1 MTHMKLV
8 LRITLAIVVMLA
20 AGIASSLMMV
30 GPGQAVVVTEF
41 GRPVRILTRPGL
53 AWKIPAPIEQTI
65 QVDLRLRT
73 TSSGLQDVGTR
84 EGLRILVQAYLAWQV
99 DDDPAHIAQFL
110 RAGRRDPDDIAR
122 QLRSFVGSTLQ
133 VTASNFSLTDLVNTD
148 PNKARFVAFEQQ
160 LQANLAQQV
169 LDTYGIRIV
178 QTGVERLSLPAE
190 TLAATVARMRAERET
205 VAAQRTAD
213 GLRAA
218 AAIRSDAT
226 RDARLIAAQAQQ
238 EVAEI
243 KAKGREQAAAIH
255 ASAYAVDPQ
264 LYTLLRSLD
273 TLGSTVGPKTRVILR
288 TDAEPFRALVEGPP
302 APPPQAPPAPDQSP
316 PDAASSWH
324 FSAHAQAVSPQAA
337 SPQAAS
343 PRAAPPDDAV
353 STVEESG
360 RGAATSPQARPLPI
374 NSAGKPAGDP
384 LPPAQSDWHTR

>member
-1 MTHMKLV
+1 MRHENRLKLA
-8 LRITLAIVVMLA
+8 LRVTLAAVVLLA
-20 AGIASSLMMV
+20 AGAASSLMMV

-41 GRPVRILTRPGL
+41 GRPVRVLTQPGL
-53 AWKIPAPIEQTI
+53 AWKLPAPLEATI
-65 QVDLRLRT
+65 PVDLRLRT

-99 DDDPAHIAQFL
+99 DDDPAHIQQFL

-122 QLRSFVGSTLQ
+122 QLRSFMGSTIQ
-133 VTASNFSLTDLVNTD
+133 VTASNFNLTDLVNTD
-148 PNKARFVAFEQQ
+148 SNKARFVVFEQQ

-205 VAAQRTAD
+205 VAAQRTAE

-226 RDARLIAAQAQQ
+226 RDARLIGAQAQQ

-243 KAKGREQAAAIH
+243 KAKGREKAASVH
-255 ASAYAVDPQ
+255 AGAYAVDPQ

-273 TLGSTVGPKTRVILR
+273 TLGATVGPKTRVILR
-288 TDAEPFRALVEGPP
+288 TDAEPFRALVEGPI
-302 APPPQAPPAPDQSP
+302 APPPQP
-316 PDAASSWH
+316 
-324 FSAHAQAVSPQAA
+324 
-337 SPQAAS
+337 
-343 PRAAPPDDAV
+343 AAPPPDDPPANA
-353 STVEESG
+353 SG
-360 RGAATSPQARPLPI
+360 WRLSHAPLPEQ
-374 NSAGKPAGDP
+374 P
-384 LPPAQSDWHTR
+384 R

>member
-1 MTHMKLV
+1 MNIGRERSLRLI
-8 LRITLAIVVMLA
+8 LRITLAAMVLVA
-20 AGIASSLMMV
+20 AGAASSLMMV

-41 GRPVRILTRPGL
+41 GRPVRVLTQPGL
-53 AWKIPAPIEQTI
+53 AWKIPAPIEGTI
-65 QVDLRLRT
+65 PVDLRLHT

-99 DDDPAHIAQFL
+99 DDDPAHIEQFL

-122 QLRSFVGSTLQ
+122 QLRSFMGSTLQ

-148 PNKARFVAFEQQ
+148 PAKARFVAFEQQ

-213 GLRAA
+213 GLRTA
-218 AAIRSDAT
+218 AAIRSDAS
-226 RDARLIAAQAQQ
+226 RDARLIGAEAQQ
-238 EVAEI
+238 AVAEI
-243 KAKGREQAAAIH
+243 KAKGRKQAAAIH

-288 TDAEPFRALVEGPP
+288 TDAEPFRALVEGPSTP
-302 APPPQAPPAPDQSP
+302 VPQPEAPSSSEPSP
-316 PDAASSWH
+316 P
-324 FSAHAQAVSPQAA
+324 
-337 SPQAAS
+337 
-343 PRAAPPDDAV
+343 
-353 STVEESG
+353 
-360 RGAATSPQARPLPI
+360 AATSSLKF
-374 NSAGKPAGDP
+374 SGAGTK
-384 LPPAQSDWHTR
+384 LPPIPGLSDWQSR

>member
-1 MTHMKLV
+1 MSLKLMI
-8 LRITLAIVVMLA
+8 RIILATVVVLA
-20 AGIASSLMMV
+20 AGAASSLMMV
-30 GPGQAVVVTEF
+30 GPGQAVVVTAF
-41 GRPVRILTRPGL
+41 GRPVRVLTQPGL
-53 AWKIPAPIEQTI
+53 AWKIPAPIEGTI
-65 QVDLRLRT
+65 PVDLRLRT

-99 DDDPAHIAQFL
+99 DDDPAHIEQFL

-122 QLRSFVGSTLQ
+122 QLRSFMGSTLQ

-148 PNKARFVAFEQQ
+148 PTKARFVAFEQQ

-205 VAAQRTAD
+205 VAAQRTAE
-213 GLRAA
+213 GLRVA

-226 RDARLIAAQAQQ
+226 RDARLIGAQAQQ

-243 KAKGREQAAAIH
+243 KAKGREKAAGIHAAA
-255 ASAYAVDPQ
+255 YAIDPQ

-302 APPPQAPPAPDQSP
+302 AGAPQPAVPSPDPSP
-316 PDAASSWH
+316 P
-324 FSAHAQAVSPQAA
+324 
-337 SPQAAS
+337 
-343 PRAAPPDDAV
+343 
-353 STVEESG
+353 
-360 RGAATSPQARPLPI
+360 AATSSWQFSGTPPL
-374 NSAGKPAGDP
+374 
-384 LPPAQSDWHTR
+384 LPEQTH

>member
-1 MTHMKLV
+1 MNSSRKPPEARVKLV
-8 LRITLAIVVMLA
+8 SRIALAVVVLLA
-20 AGIASSLMMV
+20 AGAASSLLMV

-41 GRPVRILTRPGL
+41 GRPVRVLTKPGL
-53 AWKIPAPIEQTI
+53 AWKIPAPIEGTI
-65 QVDLRLRT
+65 PVDLRLRT

-99 DDDPAHIAQFL
+99 DNDPAHIEQFL

-122 QLRSFVGSTLQ
+122 QLRSFMGSTLQ
-133 VTASNFSLTDLVNTD
+133 VTASNFNLSDLVNTD
-148 PNKARFVAFEQQ
+148 PQKARFVAFEQQ

-213 GLRAA
+213 GLRTA
-218 AAIRSDAT
+218 AAIRSDAA
-226 RDARLIAAQAQQ
+226 RDARLIGADAQQ
-238 EVAEI
+238 QVAEI

-302 APPPQAPPAPDQSP
+302 GTSPPAATREPSP
-316 PDAASSWH
+316 PATTSNWQLSGAGTK
-324 FSAHAQAVSPQAA
+324 
-337 SPQAAS
+337 
-343 PRAAPPDDAV
+343 PP
-353 STVEESG
+353 TVQ
-360 RGAATSPQARPLPI
+360 P
-374 NSAGKPAGDP
+374 
-384 LPPAQSDWHTR
+384 DWPSR